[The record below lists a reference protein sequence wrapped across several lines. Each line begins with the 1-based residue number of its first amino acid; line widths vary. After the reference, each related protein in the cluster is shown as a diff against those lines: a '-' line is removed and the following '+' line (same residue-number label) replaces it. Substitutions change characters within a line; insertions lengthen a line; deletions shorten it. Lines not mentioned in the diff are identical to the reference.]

1 MRINRNYR
9 SKDPFRLS
17 DIHQPLSGEEEAASE
32 SRYHEEQEELENLRK
47 KYELYRESDR
57 ELQKMEEE
65 QEESRYR
72 IMSRMRELREKVS
85 EPEQIYE
92 LEEME
97 SVFRRLEQEQKE
109 SGEERDRQKRL
120 LLRKIED
127 REAVCR
133 RYEIGR
139 EKKEW
144 D

>member
-17 DIHQPLSGEEEAASE
+17 GAQQQLSGEAAASE

-57 ELQKMEEE
+57 ELRKMEEE

-109 SGEERDRQKRL
+109 SGEERDSQKRL

-133 RYEIGR
+133 RYENRR